1 MNYNNK
7 NEVQRMQDLI
17 KYGLNE
23 EEVITGGAKPIL
35 EYSQKAADGKVY
47 GIIKE
52 CQKFYIKVAPNKDTK
67 LVAEDYDYIG
77 GYMNKKENEYG
88 SYALASKQFDLK
100 MMSINEANAKK
111 VEIEQFKPVETS
123 EWQINETKE
132 MRAELNRFRQ
142 ITNNVAVIL
151 KEEKNVLP
159 SEHTLP
165 EAPASNPSE
174 EKVNSPFTDTAV
186 ANGDKDFKKAQEDPK
201 KAGHPFDNNG
211 EVSDSDMQSDKKAY
225 ANGESETYSEK
236 AQYVPNNSVADQHPS
251 GGKIAK
257 VSEGKNRRC
266 VKLTEEQ
273 LLAWNNNKD
282 YMDKSQGTEIGDTA
296 PYTEETVDDVNEEAA
311 VHNTDDQNSPA
322 VGNGEV
328 GDTAPFDKKV
338 NEDTVDVEDAAG
350 MPDEEEDDEEVPF
363 PEVEDGGSYLD
374 FEKDYNDWEDK
385 QNSNSNLDDFDY
397 EIDLDD
403 DAYDAASSDSDF
415 YESRGRYGRRNIQEG
430 GHLCTYDEDGNLT
443 GTNSKD
449 TYRGVP
455 NSIFISHGEWSDPEI
470 YYDGKTLNGTDIEDG
485 LWSMY
490 QEECRE
496 DGTEPNENE
505 YEEWANERAQDYLDD
520 VIFGMSESSRRR
532 NRRISETELHDFGK
546 HPAYHQ
552 SAMSIDN
559 TKEVSVNGARD
570 WNDDSVASED
580 FYGKKIGS
588 SAPYDKMIDHITRSI
603 MKQLNFTKKA

>member
-7 NEVQRMQDLI
+7 SEVQRMQDLI

-100 MMSINEANAKK
+100 MMSINETNAKK

-132 MRAELNRFRQ
+132 MRAELDRFRQ

-151 KEEKNVLP
+151 KEEKDVLP
-159 SEHTLP
+159 AEHTLP

-174 EKVNSPFTDTAV
+174 DKVNSPFTDTAV
-186 ANGDKDFKKAQEDPK
+186 ANGDKDFKKTQEDPK

-211 EVSDSDMQSDKKAY
+211 EVSDYDMQSDKKAS
-225 ANGESETYSEK
+225 ANGGSETYSQK
-236 AQYVPNNSVADQHPS
+236 AQYVPDNSVVNQHPS
-251 GGKIAK
+251 GGKVTK

-266 VKLTEEQ
+266 IKLTEEQ
-273 LLAWNNNKD
+273 LLTWNNNKD

-296 PYTEETVDDVNEEAA
+296 PYTEETVEDVNEETV
-311 VHNTDDQNSPA
+311 VHNTDDQDSPT
-322 VGNGEV
+322 VGNGEI

-338 NEDTVDVEDAAG
+338 NEDTVDVNDAAG
-350 MPDEEEDDEEVPF
+350 MPDDDDDEDVPF

-385 QNSNSNLDDFDY
+385 QNSNSNIDDFDY

-403 DAYDAASSDSDF
+403 DAFDAASSDDDF
-415 YESRGRYGRRNIQEG
+415 YESIGRNSRRNIQEG
-430 GHLCTYDEDGNLT
+430 GHLCTYDKDGNLT

-470 YYDGKTLNGTDIEDG
+470 YYNGKTLNVSNIEDG
-485 LWSMY
+485 LWDMY

-496 DGTEPNENE
+496 DGTEPNEND
-505 YEEWANERAQDYLDD
+505 YEEWANNRAQDYLDD
-520 VIFGMSESSRRR
+520 VIFGMSENKRR
-532 NRRISETELHDFGK
+532 NSRISETELHDFGK

-552 SAMSIDN
+552 SAMNIDN
-559 TKEVSVNGARD
+559 TKEVTVNGARD